1 MMITSKLQ
9 CHHNFLKTLFHIYVI
24 LTHMSITPKKCYKT
38 YRNKKVRRKK
48 INIMTETP
56 FVPIFLCIRFKF
68 KMILVIF
75 YKIQFKIF

>member
-48 INIMTETP
+48 
-56 FVPIFLCIRFKF
+56 K
-68 KMILVIF
+68 KMSG
-75 YKIQFKIF
+75 